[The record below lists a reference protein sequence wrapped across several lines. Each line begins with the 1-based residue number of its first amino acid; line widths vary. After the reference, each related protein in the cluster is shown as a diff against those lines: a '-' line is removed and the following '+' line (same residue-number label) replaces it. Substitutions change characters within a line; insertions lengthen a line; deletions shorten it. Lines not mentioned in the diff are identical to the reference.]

1 MAVSRPRSVPA
12 SKFRYEVALAGS
24 INGANTA
31 FVTPEFFRQA
41 PPNSSIAVYY
51 NGQRI
56 LVDDDFT
63 VQESGGV
70 GTGYDTVNTLFIPKS
85 GDKLWADYVAL

>member
-1 MAVSRPRSVPA
+1 MGISRPRSVPA
-12 SKFRYEVALAGS
+12 EKFRFEVLLAGT
-24 INGANTA
+24 IDGANTA
-31 FVTPEFFRQA
+31 FTAPEFFRQS
-41 PPNSSIAVYY
+41 PPNFSIAIYY

-56 LVDDDFT
+56 LLTDDFT

-70 GTGYDTVNTLFIPKS
+70 GTGYDTVNTLFTPKS